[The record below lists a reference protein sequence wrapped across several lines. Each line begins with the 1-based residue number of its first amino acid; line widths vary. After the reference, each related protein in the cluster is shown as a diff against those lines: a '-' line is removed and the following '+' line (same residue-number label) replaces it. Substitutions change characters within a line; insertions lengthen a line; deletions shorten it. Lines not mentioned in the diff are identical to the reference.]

1 MTETRADSAT
11 EHGSA
16 RDRAEHGMDQAER
29 VAEDAVSRVTHWVT
43 RSVERAREEVED
55 MWAEAREVSGHR

>member
-1 MTETRADSAT
+1 MSVTETDGAAQQ
-11 EHGSA
+11 GSA